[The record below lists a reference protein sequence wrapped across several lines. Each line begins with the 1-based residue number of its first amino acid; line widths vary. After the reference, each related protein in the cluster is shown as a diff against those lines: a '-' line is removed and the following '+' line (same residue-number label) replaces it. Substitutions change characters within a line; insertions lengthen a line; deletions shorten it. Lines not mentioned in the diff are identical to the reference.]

1 VLLAPPALWGS
12 RARAAVASQR
22 WLLPVPRTRTRYGS
36 QCALRADSR
45 APAQLKTKGNGHFK
59 AGEYAEAAV
68 WYRKGIYYAGFD
80 ESQFNFELQDIHR
93 EQVDIL
99 FCSLARPRYRSRA
112 CARVRV
118 RALHFCWPLS
128 LGERSSGTAALK
140 LSPLPPR

>member
-1 VLLAPPALWGS
+1 
-12 RARAAVASQR
+12 
-22 WLLPVPRTRTRYGS
+22 VPRTRTRYGS
-36 QCALRADSR
+36 QCALRADLR

-99 FCSLARPRYRSRA
+99 FCSLARPGIAR
-112 CARVRV
+112 ARVRV
-118 RALHFCWPLS
+118 CACA
-128 LGERSSGTAALK
+128 RSISAGLF
-140 LSPLPPR
+140 P